1 MGPGVD
7 SKLDELLSSLGKVAQ
22 KHAKPVI
29 ESVMR
34 WRKSQN
40 EGLDE
45 RLVNHHL
52 SQPSGSARVARVQDV
67 ASILVERKALAS
79 IYIMCRALL
88 ATTQSMA
95 KDALG
100 EAVGQSLEELTFEQF
115 KRPDVKMLTQSANHR
130 INAELY
136 ARLLGQI
143 AHIR

>member
-7 SKLDELLSSLGKVAQ
+7 PKLDELLTSLGKIAQ
-22 KHAKPVI
+22 KHAKPVV

-40 EGLDE
+40 DGIDE
-45 RLVNHHL
+45 RLVSHHL
-52 SQPSGSARVARVQDV
+52 SQPSGSARIARTQDI
-67 ASILVERKALAS
+67 ASLLVERKALAS

-88 ATTQSMA
+88 AATETMA

-143 AHIR
+143 AHVR

>member
-1 MGPGVD
+1 MGPSID
-7 SKLDELLSSLGKVAQ
+7 LKLDELLVSLGKIAQ
-22 KHAKPVI
+22 KHAKPVV

-40 EGLDE
+40 DGVDE

-52 SQPSGSARVARVQDV
+52 SQPSGSARVARVQDI
-67 ASILVERKALAS
+67 ASILIERKALAS
-79 IYIMCRALL
+79 IYIMCRALQ
-88 ATTQSMA
+88 AATQSMT

-115 KRPDVKMLTQSANHR
+115 KRPDVKMLTQSTNHR

-136 ARLLGQI
+136 ARLLGQM
-143 AHIR
+143 ANVR

>member
-7 SKLDELLSSLGKVAQ
+7 PKLDELLTSLGKIAQ
-22 KHAKPVI
+22 KHAKPVV

-40 EGLDE
+40 DGIDE

-52 SQPSGSARVARVQDV
+52 SQPSGSARIARTQDI
-67 ASILVERKALAS
+67 ASLLVERKALAS

-88 ATTQSMA
+88 AATETMA

-143 AHIR
+143 AHVR

>member
-34 WRKSQN
+34 WRKSHN

-88 ATTQSMA
+88 AATQSMA

-143 AHIR
+143 AHVR

>member
-7 SKLDELLSSLGKVAQ
+7 PKLDELLTSLGKIAQ
-22 KHAKPVI
+22 KHAKPVV

-40 EGLDE
+40 DGIDD
-45 RLVNHHL
+45 RLVSHHL
-52 SQPSGSARVARVQDV
+52 SQPSGSARIARTQDI
-67 ASILVERKALAS
+67 ASLLVERKALAS

-88 ATTQSMA
+88 AATETMA

-143 AHIR
+143 AHVR

>member
-1 MGPGVD
+1 MGPAVD
-7 SKLDELLSSLGKVAQ
+7 PKLDELLASLGKVAQ
-22 KHAKPVI
+22 KHAKPVV

-40 EGLDE
+40 DGIDE

-52 SQPSGSARVARVQDV
+52 SQPSGSTRVSRVQDI
-67 ASILVERKALAS
+67 ASLLVERKALAS

-88 ATTQSMA
+88 AATQSMA

-115 KRPDVKMLTQSANHR
+115 KRPDVKLLTQSANHR

-143 AHIR
+143 ANVR